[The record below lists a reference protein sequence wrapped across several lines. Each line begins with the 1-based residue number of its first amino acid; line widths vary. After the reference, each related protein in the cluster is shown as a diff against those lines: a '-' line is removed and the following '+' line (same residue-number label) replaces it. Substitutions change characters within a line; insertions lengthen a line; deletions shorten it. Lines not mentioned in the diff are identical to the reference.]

1 MVTRKEVVDI
11 LSVLSPEDIL
21 KINTW
26 VKQEFVHWLPS
37 DTDVHGEAANTSA
50 HSVAAARAKRF
61 TELVYEG
68 RFKMWEGYWAERK
81 KFEALSDD
89 LLTVVQRISNGNYE

>member
-11 LSVLSPEDIL
+11 LSALSPEDIL
-21 KINTW
+21 KLNTW

-37 DTDVHGEAANTSA
+37 DTDVHGEAVNTSA
-50 HSVAAARAKRF
+50 HLIATARAKRF
-61 TELVYEG
+61 TELLGEG

-81 KFEALSDD
+81 KFEGLSDD
-89 LLTVVQRISNGNYE
+89 LLTVVQRISDGDYE